1 MELISE
7 HAPLMSLRAV
17 IGAGPANT
25 QAFLPEGA
33 LGPIHVVA
41 GGGGAPADAG
51 ARVEERPS
59 DPALAGAFER
69 ALDGLVE
76 DYASSDTPLPQKAIE
91 QALGSGSFDGFA
103 RAWMVA
109 TCRRMVGGS

>member
-1 MELISE
+1 
-7 HAPLMSLRAV
+7 MSLRAV

-25 QAFLPEGA
+25 KPFFRG
-33 LGPIHVVA
+33 GPRAHSC
-41 GGGGAPADAG
+41 GCGWRWSPAETLERG
-51 ARVEERPS
+51 LKSRPS

-76 DYASSDTPLPQKAIE
+76 DYASSDTPLRRRLSSKRSVLEASM
-91 QALGSGSFDGFA
+91 ASRG
-103 RAWMVA
+103 AWMVA